1 VSFDHRR
8 AANAYRRQAVETAKP
23 IDLVVMLYD
32 GLLQSLDKAKDA
44 IESRNLEEQNHHLLR
59 AQRILSELSAGIDLD
74 KGGEI
79 GGNLM
84 SLYAFCMAR
93 LIEANLQDT
102 VEPVLQAK
110 RVLAPLRDAWA
121 EASRRIEE
129 DTVAAS

>member
-1 VSFDHRR
+1 MSLDPRR
-8 AANAYRRQAVETAKP
+8 AASAYRRQAVETAKP

-32 GLLQSLDKAKDA
+32 GILQSLDRAKEA
-44 IESRNLEEQNHHLLR
+44 IEARNLEEQNHHLLR

-79 GGNLM
+79 GSNLM
-84 SLYAFCMAR
+84 SIYAFCMAR
-93 LIEANLQDT
+93 LIEANLQDK
-102 VEPVLQAK
+102 VEPVLQAR

-129 DTVAAS
+129 DIVATS

>member
-1 VSFDHRR
+1 
-8 AANAYRRQAVETAKP
+8 
-23 IDLVVMLYD
+23 MLYD
-32 GLLQSLDKAKDA
+32 GLLQSLDKAKEA
-44 IESRNLEEQNHHLLR
+44 IEARNLEQQNDQLLR

-84 SLYAFCMAR
+84 SIYAFCMAR
-93 LIEANLQDT
+93 LIEANLQDRA
-102 VEPVLQAK
+102 EPVLHAR

-129 DTVAAS
+129 DTVATP

>member
-1 VSFDHRR
+1 M
-8 AANAYRRQAVETAKP
+8 AKP

-32 GLLQSLDKAKDA
+32 GLLQSLDKAKEA
-44 IESRNLEEQNHHLLR
+44 IEARNLEEQNHHLLR

-79 GGNLM
+79 GSNLM
-84 SLYAFCMAR
+84 SIYAFCMAR
-93 LIEANLQDT
+93 LVEANLQDR
-102 VEPVLQAK
+102 VEPVLHAR

-129 DTVAAS
+129 DSVATP

>member
-1 VSFDHRR
+1 MSFDHRR